1 MGLELLELLELSRS
15 HFLGGLGA
23 ENPTKSMGLLYIYTY
38 STFALKI
45 NKMKGKYTIH

>member
-1 MGLELLELLELSRS
+1 MGLELLELLSCLLVT
-15 HFLGGLGA
+15 FLGGLGD

-45 NKMKGKYTIH
+45 NKMKGKYT